1 MSKIPWCK
9 IEHVDWH
16 KQLTGDSVGLSVAVV
31 GIAVSVG
38 AAVEGLRLGELVLD
52 DGNNEGDSV
61 GLRV

>member
-1 MSKIPWCK
+1 
-9 IEHVDWH
+9 
-16 KQLTGDSVGLSVAVV
+16 VAVV